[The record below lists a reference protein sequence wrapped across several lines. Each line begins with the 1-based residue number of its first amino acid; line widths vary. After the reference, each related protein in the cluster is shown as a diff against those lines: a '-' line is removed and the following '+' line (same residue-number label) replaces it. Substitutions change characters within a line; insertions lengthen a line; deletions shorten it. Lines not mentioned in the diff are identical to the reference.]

1 MPSHNPLKKSLIPFQ
16 IVSAVDLIASHA
28 AVKNAFKASHTATAI
43 SLIPSHRSIQN
54 CRNSSQLFQRYMK
67 AATKAT
73 IAAIMITYGFAAHTA
88 LNAANTPFA
97 ALITPASFGMIVI
110 IVPIADIIF
119 PTTISTGPRA
129 AATKATVMMTFLV
142 PSSIELSQST
152 SFCIQPTIVLI
163 AGISI
168 SPKEIASS

>member
-1 MPSHNPLKKSLIPFQ
+1 
-16 IVSAVDLIASHA
+16 
-28 AVKNAFKASHTATAI
+28 
-43 SLIPSHRSIQN
+43 
-54 CRNSSQLFQRYMK
+54 MK

-73 IAAIMITYGFAAHTA
+73 IAAMISTYGFAAHTA
-88 LNAANTPFA
+88 LKAANTPFA
-97 ALITPASFGMIVI
+97 ALITPASLGTIVI
-110 IVPIADIIF
+110 MVPIAEITL

-129 AATKATVMMTFLV
+129 AATSATVMMTFLV

-152 SFCIQPTIVLI
+152 SFWIHPTIVLI